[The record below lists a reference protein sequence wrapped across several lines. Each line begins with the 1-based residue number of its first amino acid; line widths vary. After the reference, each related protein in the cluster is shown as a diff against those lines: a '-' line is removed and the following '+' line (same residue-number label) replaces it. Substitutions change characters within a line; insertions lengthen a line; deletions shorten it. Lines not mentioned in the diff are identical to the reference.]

1 MFMMLIMFSCLFSDE
16 FKPEESESDDEETIA
31 KDEEAIDEV

>member
-1 MFMMLIMFSCLFSDE
+1 MCLIFLFVFSDE

-31 KDEEAIDEV
+31 KDEADIDEV